1 MNLTPPKPITLKVAH
16 MDDYASECQRKLEMD
31 MMERRKR
38 EQQAQQDILV
48 LADHYVMTWEFP
60 ELMEALDC
68 SDKENQ
74 KRFRD
79 LVRSDNDDMELG
91 RQVRGM
97 IKAYAFQIADKKV

>member
-1 MNLTPPKPITLKVAH
+1 MNFTTAQHIVYGAVL
-16 MDDYASECQRKLEMD
+16 MGDYASECQRKLETD
-31 MMERRKR
+31 MVERRKR
-38 EQQAQQDILV
+38 ETQAQQDILV
-48 LADHYVMTWEFP
+48 LADHYVMSWEFP

-79 LVRSDNDDMELG
+79 LVRSDNDDLELG

-97 IKAYAFQIADKKV
+97 IKAYAFLIADRKV

>member
-1 MNLTPPKPITLKVAH
+1 MG
-16 MDDYASECQRKLEMD
+16 DYASECRRKLETD
-31 MMERRKR
+31 LAERQKR
-38 EQQAQQDILV
+38 ERDAQYDATV
-48 LADHYVMTWEFP
+48 LADHYIMHWEFP

-91 RQVRGM
+91 RQVRHM
-97 IKAYAFQIADKKV
+97 IEAYAFLIADGKV